1 MPFSE
6 TSDKIAFITRKF
18 HVCEKKELCER
29 GDILLNVL
37 SIDSYSS
44 PMKFELNTT
53 HYEACMEEGMSD
65 DTIQSCVAMQV
76 TSSRGL
82 DVAFVAQYNDRI
94 VYDCVTSTVQLPIL
108 FPMPQNSDERE
119 KLE

>member
-6 TSDKIAFITRKF
+6 TGDKIAFITRKF
-18 HVCEKKELCER
+18 HVCEKGEECLK

-37 SIDSYSS
+37 SIDSYST

-65 DTIQSCVAMQV
+65 DSIQSCIAM
-76 TSSRGL
+76 
-82 DVAFVAQYNDRI
+82 
-94 VYDCVTSTVQLPIL
+94 
-108 FPMPQNSDERE
+108 
-119 KLE
+119 